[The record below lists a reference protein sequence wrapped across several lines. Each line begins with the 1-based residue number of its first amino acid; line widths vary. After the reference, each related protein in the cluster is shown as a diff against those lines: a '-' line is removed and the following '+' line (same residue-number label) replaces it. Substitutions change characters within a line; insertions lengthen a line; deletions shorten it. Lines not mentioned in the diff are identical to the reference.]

1 VEKFMSE
8 QGNGAERDDPVERL
22 EEQAKELKTEAEK
35 LENEAEKLEERAET
49 LEDKAERLEEEAEEL
64 EEKRPIEVVVNDKYK
79 VTLLGRN
86 QTGLSIKQAA
96 IAQHVPI
103 QLDFVLSIELGGG
116 KTDIIGNDQPIK
128 VKKGDRFLA
137 IPDDDNS

>member
-1 VEKFMSE
+1 MSDQE
-8 QGNGAERDDPVERL
+8 DTKERGDHEGQL
-22 EEQAKELKTEAEK
+22 GQEAKELKAEAK
-35 LENEAEKLEERAET
+35 KLEE
-49 LEDKAERLEEEAEEL
+49 KAERLEQETEELEEKAEKLDEEAEEL
-64 EEKRPIEVVVNDKYK
+64 EAKRSIEVVVNDKYK
-79 VTLLGRN
+79 VTLVGRN

>member
-1 VEKFMSE
+1 MSE
-8 QGNGAERDDPVERL
+8 QENNGKSGDPVERL
-22 EEQAKELKTEAEK
+22 EEEAKELKTEAEK
-35 LENEAEKLEERAET
+35 LEHKAEKLEEQAEK
-49 LEDKAERLEEEAEEL
+49 LENKAERLEEEAEDL
-64 EEKRPIEVVVNDKYK
+64 EGKHPIEVLVNDKYK
-79 VTLLGRN
+79 VTLLGKK

-116 KTDIIGNDQPIK
+116 KTEIIGNDQPIK

>member
-1 VEKFMSE
+1 MSE
-8 QGNGAERDDPVERL
+8 QGNNRKPGDPVEML
-22 EEQAKELKTEAEK
+22 EEEAKELKSEAEK
-35 LENEAEKLEERAET
+35 LEDKAEKLEEQAEK
-49 LEDKAERLEEEAEEL
+49 LEHKVERVEKEAEDL
-64 EEKRPIEVVVNDKYK
+64 EAQRPIEVLVNDKYK
-79 VTLLGRN
+79 VILLGKN
-86 QTGLSIKQAA
+86 HTGLSVKQAA

-116 KTDIIGNDQPIK
+116 KTEIIGNDQPIK

>member
-1 VEKFMSE
+1 MSE
-8 QGNGAERDDPVERL
+8 QGNNGKSDDPVERL
-22 EEQAKELKTEAEK
+22 EGEAKELKSEAEN
-35 LENEAEKLEERAET
+35 LEDKAEKLEEQAEK
-49 LEDKAERLEEEAEEL
+49 LEDKAERLEEQAEEL
-64 EEKRPIEVVVNDKYK
+64 EAKHPIEVLVNDKYK
-79 VTLLGRN
+79 VALVGKN

>member
-1 VEKFMSE
+1 MSE
-8 QGNGAERDDPVERL
+8 QGNNGKPGNPVERL
-22 EEQAKELKTEAEK
+22 EEEAKELKSEAEQLEGEAEK
-35 LENEAEKLEERAET
+35 LEKQTEK
-49 LEDKAERLEEEAEEL
+49 LEDKAERLEEEAEDFEA
-64 EEKRPIEVVVNDKYK
+64 KRPIEVLVNDKYK
-79 VTLLGRN
+79 VSLLGN
-86 QTGLSIKQAA
+86 KQTGLSIKQAA

-116 KTDIIGNDQPIK
+116 KTEIIGNDQPIK

>member
-1 VEKFMSE
+1 MSDQE
-8 QGNGAERDDPVERL
+8 DTKERGDTEERL
-22 EEQAKELKTEAEK
+22 GQEAKELKA
-35 LENEAEKLEERAET
+35 EAEKLEE
-49 LEDKAERLEEEAEEL
+49 KAEQLEHEAEEL
-64 EEKRPIEVVVNDKYK
+64 DEKAEKLDEEAEDLEAKRSIEVVVNDKYK
-79 VTLLGRN
+79 VTLVGKN

>member
-1 VEKFMSE
+1 VEKFMTE
-8 QGNGAERDDPVERL
+8 QGNSGKPDNPLERL
-22 EEQAKELKTEAEK
+22 EEEARGLKSEAEK
-35 LENEAEKLEERAET
+35 LEGKAEKLEEQAEK
-49 LEDKAERLEEEAEEL
+49 LEEKAERLEEEAEEL
-64 EEKRPIEVVVNDKYK
+64 EAKRPIEVVINDKYK
-79 VTLLGRN
+79 ITLIGEK
-86 QTGLSIKQAA
+86 QTGLSIKEAA

-116 KTDIIGNDQPIK
+116 KTEIIGNDQHIK

>member
-1 VEKFMSE
+1 MEPLEKE
-8 QGNGAERDDPVERL
+8 
-22 EEQAKELKTEAEK
+22 AKELKSEAEK
-35 LENEAEKLEERAET
+35 LEHKAEKLEDEAEKLEDR
-49 LEDKAERLEEEAEEL
+49 AERLEEEAEEL
-64 EEKRPIEVVVNDKYK
+64 EAKRPIEVVVNDKYK
-79 VTLLGRN
+79 VSLIGKK

-96 IAQHVPI
+96 IEQHVPI

-116 KTDIIGNDQPIK
+116 KTEIIGNDQPIK